1 MNLNQTF
8 LHLAD
13 HDNVQLDP
21 SWAQGRAAF
30 GGLTAALMLVK
41 LQHAI
46 GADRPLRSFSVG
58 FIAPIDTEGEISVTA
73 EILRTGKSVVQGEA
87 RVWQNGQVAAT
98 MAASFGDARDSS
110 VYVPYGIRRP
120 RWPAPESVAPIPASA
135 AGMPAFLQHID
146 LRWAYGPMPFS
157 GADNADF
164 GGYMRLKEQAGEFTL
179 AHLVALVDAWPPA
192 VTTLPTQP
200 VPASSLTWTL
210 ELLQQPQNA
219 AMEDFWQYQV
229 HTDFCHEGY
238 GHTDA
243 RVWDK
248 HGNPILISRQTVTV
262 FA

>member
-1 MNLNQTF
+1 MDLNQTF
-8 LHLAD
+8 RRLAD
-13 HDNVQLDP
+13 HDTVALDP

-46 GADRPLRSFSVG
+46 GSARVLRSFSASFVG
-58 FIAPIDTEGEISVTA
+58 PIDTGGEITLSARV
-73 EILRTGKSVVQGEA
+73 LRVGKSVVQGEA
-87 RVWQNGQVAAT
+87 HLLQNGEVRAA
-98 MAASFGDARDSS
+98 MLASFGEARESA

-120 RWPAPESVAPIPASA
+120 RWPAPESVPPLPEKG
-135 AGMPAFLQHID
+135 AGMPAFLHHID
-146 LRWAYGPMPFS
+146 LRWAYGPLPYS

-164 GGYMRLKEQAGEFTL
+164 GGYMRLKNQQGDFTL

-192 VTTLPTQP
+192 VTTLLKTPA
-200 VPASSLTWTL
+200 PASSLTWTL
-210 ELLQQPQNA
+210 ELLQEPQEA
-219 AMEDFWQYQV
+219 AMADFWQYQV
-229 HTDFCHEGY
+229 HTDFCRDGY